1 MTCRNCGGRLLLAAL
16 FLLLGITA
24 LYDSKPS
31 ETAVLANMQKSCSF
45 LAGYA
50 TAGRVRA
57 ISSVL
62 AGLMIVG
69 AWLLL
74 LDAKG
79 KGCVLGTALLLQ
91 CWLVEG
97 LFTAPVSDAAIA
109 GLLKNTSILGALL
122 VF

>member
-1 MTCRNCGGRLLLAAL
+1 MTCKNCGGRLLLAAL
-16 FLLLGITA
+16 FLLLGIGA
-24 LYDSKPS
+24 LYDSKPN
-31 ETAVLANMQKSCSF
+31 EAAVFSNMQKSCSF
-45 LAGYA
+45 VAGL
-50 TAGRVRA
+50 TTIGRVRV
-57 ISSVL
+57 ITSVL

-97 LFTAPVSDAAIA
+97 LFSTPVTDAVIV
-109 GLLKNTSILGALL
+109 GLLKNTSILGAIL